1 VLQRSLAAE
10 GEAVTELVFKRRF
23 RFRFSKLGWWLL
35 AAGFCLWL
43 LAAAAVPV
51 LLCLKLVGVL

>member
-1 VLQRSLAAE
+1 
-10 GEAVTELVFKRRF
+10 
-23 RFRFSKLGWWLL
+23 LGWGLL